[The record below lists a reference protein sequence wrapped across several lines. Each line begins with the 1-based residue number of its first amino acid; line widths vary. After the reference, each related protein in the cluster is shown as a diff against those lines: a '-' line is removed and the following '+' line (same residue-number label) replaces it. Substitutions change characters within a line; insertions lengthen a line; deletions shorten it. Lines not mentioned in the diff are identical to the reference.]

1 MMKLVRSLSALVVG
15 YAVIVLL
22 TTFGFDAVHRLFAVH
37 DTWGSPPPVII
48 AAAFVAVAA
57 GLAGGFTASFIG
69 YRRPLHSAALV
80 VVPLLADST
89 YVLFFYHGH
98 APFWFGWPAASP
110 SSPRHFVAAYSAS
123 SKLRGASP
131 LRWFN
136 SPGRSFVPS
145 FSQNRVKLP

>member
-98 APFWFGWPAASP
+98 APFWFELAGSITLIAATLCGGLLRELKA
-110 SSPRHFVAAYSAS
+110 PRRFAT
-123 SKLRGASP
+123 
-131 LRWFN
+131 
-136 SPGRSFVPS
+136 
-145 FSQNRVKLP
+145 